1 MILGVIPARLN
12 STRFPSKV
20 IFPLKGKPIIEH
32 VYDKALQSDLLS
44 KVIVAVDS
52 EETKNV
58 INCQNI
64 MMTSDKHQSGTDRVA
79 EVANNFDCDIVV
91 NIQGD
96 EPGIDPLLID
106 QLITLFDDPNVEMA
120 SIASTDLQED
130 DLNNDNVVKVNLDK
144 ENNAISFVRNNL
156 NPNLTYY
163 RHIGIYAYRKNTLN
177 LFTSLTQSD
186 NEKKHRLEQLRA
198 LDNNIDINVSLAKSS
213 PIGVDTEEDYLALK
227 KIMEYKN

>member
-20 IFPLKGKPIIEH
+20 IFTLKGKPIIEH
-32 VYDKALQSDLLS
+32 VYDKAIQSNLLN

-52 EETKNV
+52 EETKNA
-58 INCQNI
+58 INCRDVI
-64 MMTSDKHQSGTDRVA
+64 MTSDKHQSGTDRVA
-79 EVANNFDCDIVV
+79 EVAKKFDCDVIV

-106 QLITLFDDPNVEMA
+106 QLITLFEDPSVEMA
-120 SIASTDLQED
+120 SIASTDLKED

-144 ENNAISFVRNNL
+144 ENNAISFLRNNL
-156 NPNLTYY
+156 NPELTYY

-177 LFTSLTQSD
+177 LFTSLSQSD
-186 NEKKHRLEQLRA
+186 NEKNHSLEQLRA
-198 LDNNIDINVSLAKSS
+198 LDNNIAIKLLISDFSHRSIDVK
-213 PIGVDTEEDYLALK
+213 EDLK
-227 KIMEYKN
+227 NYEN

>member
-32 VYDKALQSDLLS
+32 VYEKALQSKLLN

-52 EETKNV
+52 EETRNV

-79 EVANNFDCDIVV
+79 EVADNFDCDVVV

-96 EPGIDPLLID
+96 EPGINPLLID
-106 QLITLFDDPNVEMA
+106 QLIQLFEDPCVEMA
-120 SIASTDLQED
+120 SIASTDLKED
-130 DLNNDNVVKVNLDK
+130 DLNNDNVVKVNLDE
-144 ENNAISFVRNNL
+144 ENNAISFIRNNL
-156 NPNLTYY
+156 NPESTYY
-163 RHIGIYAYRKNTLN
+163 RHIGIYAYRKNTIN
-177 LFTSLTQSD
+177 LFTSLSQSD
-186 NEKKHRLEQLRA
+186 N
-198 LDNNIDINVSLAKSS
+198 IF
-213 PIGVDTEEDYLALK
+213 
-227 KIMEYKN
+227 

>member
-12 STRFPSKV
+12 STRFPNKV

-32 VYDKALQSDLLS
+32 VYYKALQSDLLS

-79 EVANNFDCDIVV
+79 EVAKKFDCDVIV

-106 QLITLFDDPNVEMA
+106 QLITLFEDPSVEMA

-144 ENNAISFVRNNL
+144 ENNAISFIRNNL
-156 NPNLTYY
+156 NPELTYY

-177 LFTSLTQSD
+177 LFTSLAQSD
-186 NEKKHRLEQLRA
+186 NEKNHRLEQLRA
-198 LDNNIDINVSLAKSS
+198 LDNNIAIKLLISDFSHRSIDVK
-213 PIGVDTEEDYLALK
+213 EDLK
-227 KIMEYKN
+227 NYEN

>member
-20 IFPLKGKPIIEH
+20 IFNLKGKPIIEH
-32 VYDKALQSDLLS
+32 VYDKAVQSNLLN

-52 EETKNV
+52 EETKNA
-58 INCQNI
+58 INCRDVI
-64 MMTSDKHQSGTDRVA
+64 MTSEKHQSGTDRVA
-79 EVANNFDCDIVV
+79 EVAYKFDCDVIV

-96 EPGIDPLLID
+96 EPGVDPSLID
-106 QLITLFDDPNVEMA
+106 QLITLFEDPSVEMA

-144 ENNAISFVRNNL
+144 ENNAISFIRNNL
-156 NPNLTYY
+156 NPELTYY

-177 LFTSLTQSD
+177 LFTSLAQSD
-186 NEKKHRLEQLRA
+186 NEKNHRLEQLRA
-198 LDNNIDINVSLAKSS
+198 LDNNIAIKLLISDFSHRSIDVK
-213 PIGVDTEEDYLALK
+213 EDLK
-227 KIMEYKN
+227 NYEN

>member
-20 IFPLKGKPIIEH
+20 IFNLKGKPIIKH
-32 VYDKALQSDLLS
+32 VYDKAVQSNLLN

-52 EETKNV
+52 EETKNA
-58 INCQNI
+58 INCRDVI
-64 MMTSDKHQSGTDRVA
+64 MTSDKHQSGTDRVA
-79 EVANNFDCDIVV
+79 EVAKKFDCDVIV

-106 QLITLFDDPNVEMA
+106 QLITLFEDPSVEMA
-120 SIASTDLQED
+120 SIASTDLKED

-144 ENNAISFVRNNL
+144 ENNAISFTRNNL
-156 NPNLTYY
+156 NPELTYY

-198 LDNNIDINVSLAKSS
+198 LDNNIAIKLLISDFSNRSIDVK
-213 PIGVDTEEDYLALK
+213 EDLK
-227 KIMEYKN
+227 NYEN

>member
-32 VYDKALQSDLLS
+32 VYEKALQSNLLN

-58 INCQNI
+58 INCRNI
-64 MMTSDKHQSGTDRVA
+64 IMTSDKHKSGTDRVA
-79 EVANNFDCDIVV
+79 EVANNFNCDIVV

-106 QLITLFDDPNVEMA
+106 KLIQLFEDPDVEMA
-120 SIASTDLQED
+120 SIASTDLKED
-130 DLNNDNVVKVNLDK
+130 DLNNDNVVKVNLEN
-144 ENNAISFVRNNL
+144 ENNAISFIRNNL
-156 NPNLTYY
+156 NPDSTYY

-186 NEKKHRLEQLRA
+186 N
-198 LDNNIDINVSLAKSS
+198 
-213 PIGVDTEEDYLALK
+213 
-227 KIMEYKN
+227 